1 MLINLPCPYKYQF
14 NRMNATVFLTVI
26 SGVITYVL
34 GQLLVKVVIDPAQ
47 EMKKTIGQI
56 ALSLIERANVVA
68 NPGVPEREVIDDTS
82 KHLRQLSSQLQSHLY
97 LVPCY
102 SVTARFFRL
111 PPKENILKATGYLI
125 GLSNSL
131 HRTDDRV
138 YEANAKRAEAIHDL
152 LGIFMADGERLP
164 KDVP

>member
-1 MLINLPCPYKYQF
+1 
-14 NRMNATVFLTVI
+14 MNSTVFLTVI

-34 GQLLVKVVIDPAQ
+34 GQLAVKLIIDPVQ

-68 NPGVPEREVIDDTS
+68 NPGIPQKEVIDETT
-82 KHLRQLSSQLQSHLY
+82 KHFRQLSSQLQSHLY

-102 SVTARFFRL
+102 KLTAKVFRL
-111 PPKENILKATGYLI
+111 PVMENVLRATSYLI

-131 HRTDDRV
+131 HRADDRV
-138 YEANAKRAEAIHDL
+138 YETNARRAEAIHDL
-152 LGIFMADGERLP
+152 LGIFMAAGERWP
-164 KDVP
+164 KDEP